1 MKKSYLM
8 IAVAAIAMVSCAQ
21 DDQLKSSIEESNLE
35 EICFKSFSEKATR
48 GNVDDK
54 NNLEFYHQTFT
65 VYGTKKN
72 DIDEKVTKVFD
83 RINCTYTSG
92 DAVYGDWKYN
102 TPRYWDKQ
110 AAYRFRAFAPAGAGM
125 LFKYAEADNGFE
137 LKNGNFTLD
146 YTLGGTN
153 VATME
158 YGKERVNG
166 FSETIASGDIDIM
179 TSNTEEPHG
188 SLKETVNLQFKHIL
202 SKLNVAVAKSEAL
215 ASADV
220 TVNYV
225 KISGLKNKGS
235 YSEASSDPVQP
246 TASGAAT
253 KSGWSAQ
260 AIDGEYVLES
270 NASGDIDEYYCDV
283 NVKDIKDYKF
293 FIESI
298 VMPQDIASGD
308 ATVEINYTTTTT
320 DEEGKEYAETFT
332 STFDMNSQ
340 AKIADFAGRCN
351 YTLRITIDPE
361 IIQFDATV
369 FEWATASGDYVIE

>member
-1 MKKSYLM
+1 M

-21 DDQLKSSIEESNLE
+21 DDQLKGSIEESKLE

-83 RINCTYTSG
+83 RINCTYSSG
-92 DAVYGDWKYN
+92 DAVYGDWTYN

-110 AAYRFRAFAPAGAGM
+110 AAYRFRAFAPAGAEM
-125 LFKYAEADNGFE
+125 LFEYADSDDGFE
-137 LKNGNFTLD
+137 LKNGNFTLN
-146 YTLGGTN
+146 YTLVGTN
-153 VATME
+153 VATMK
-158 YGKERVNG
+158 YGTERVNG
-166 FSETIASGDIDIM
+166 FSETASGDIDIM

-188 SLKETVNLQFKHIL
+188 SLKQTVNLQFKHIL
-202 SKLNVAVAKSEAL
+202 SKLNVAVAKSKAL

-225 KISGLKNKGS
+225 KISGLKNSGS

-253 KSGWSAQ
+253 KSGWSNQ
-260 AIDGEYVLES
+260 ASSDSYILKS

-283 NVKDIKDYKF
+283 NVKDINDYKF

-320 DEEGKEYAETFT
+320 DEKGNKYAETFT
-332 STFDMNSQ
+332 SSFDMNSQ
-340 AKIADFAGRCN
+340 AKIQDFAGRCN
-351 YTLRITIDPE
+351 YTLKITIDPE

-369 FEWATASGDYVIE
+369 YEWAIASGDYVIE

>member
-1 MKKSYLM
+1 M
-8 IAVAAIAMVSCAQ
+8 IAVAALAMVSCAQ
-21 DDQLKSSIEESNLE
+21 DDQLKNN
-35 EICFKSFSEKATR
+35 FKENDQQLIGFNSFAEKATR
-48 GNVDDK
+48 GDVTNK

-83 RINCTYTSG
+83 RINCTYSSG

-110 AAYRFRAFAPAGAGM
+110 ATYRFRAFAPAGAEM
-125 LFKYAEADNGFE
+125 AFAYADSDDGFE
-137 LKNGNFTLD
+137 LKDGNFTLN
-146 YTLGGTN
+146 YTLAGTN

-158 YGKERVNG
+158 YGKENVNG
-166 FSETIASGDIDIM
+166 FSETKTGGDIDIM
-179 TSNTEEPHG
+179 TSNTDERHG
-188 SLKETVNLQFKHIL
+188 SLKEVVNLQFKHIL
-202 SKLNVAVAKSEAL
+202 SKFNVAVAKSEAL

-225 KISGLKNKGS
+225 KISGLMNSGS

-253 KSGWSAQ
+253 KSGWSNQ
-260 AIDGEYVLES
+260 ASSDSYILKS
-270 NASGDIDEYYCDV
+270 NASGDIDDHYCDV
-283 NVKDIKDYKF
+283 NVKNINDYKF

-308 ATVEINYTTTTT
+308 ATVEINYTTTTE
-320 DEEGKEYAETFT
+320 DEKGNKYAETFT
-332 STFDMNSQ
+332 SSFDMNSQ
-340 AKIADFAGRCN
+340 AKIASFAGRCN

>member
-8 IAVAAIAMVSCAQ
+8 IAVAALAMVSCAQ
-21 DDQLKSSIEESNLE
+21 DDQLKNNINENDLE
-35 EICFKSFSEKATR
+35 MIGFNSFAEKATR
-48 GNVDDK
+48 GDVTNK

-72 DIDEKVTKVFD
+72 DIDKKVTKVFD
-83 RINCTYTSG
+83 RIKCTYSSG

-110 AAYRFRAFAPAGAGM
+110 AAYRFRAFAPAIEEIAFAYAGS
-125 LFKYAEADNGFE
+125 DNGFE
-137 LKNGNFTLD
+137 LKDGNFTLD
-146 YTLGGTN
+146 YKLVGTN

-298 VMPQDIASGD
+298 VMPQVIASGD
-308 ATVEINYTTTTT
+308 AKVEINYTTTTT
-320 DEEGKEYAETFT
+320 DEKGEEYAETFT

-351 YTLRITIDPE
+351 YTLRITIDPD